1 MPKSKFTRIDIDE
14 IAKTAIDLFKDTSA
28 VNIELHSTGPHY
40 ISGDKEQ
47 FLRVFNNL
55 IKNSI
60 QAIKNEESGLIK
72 VHLQEAVNHQIIKV
86 LDNGQ
91 GIPEDQKDKVFY
103 PNFTTKSG
111 GTGLGLALV
120 KNIIVNAGGEID
132 FESSTEG
139 TTFIITLPKYSYD
152 ESIDE
157 E

>member
-1 MPKSKFTRIDIDE
+1 M
-14 IAKTAIDLFKDTSA
+14 
-28 VNIELHSTGPHY
+28 
-40 ISGDKEQ
+40 
-47 FLRVFNNL
+47 FNNL